1 MLMPASFFY
10 ADQRKADGAY
20 ASGDLDGDAHA
31 EFYLQLA
38 EEPNKNVPAQATFVK
53 GQGYVNFEKA

>member
-1 MLMPASFFY
+1 MLSSFFY
-10 ADQRKADGAY
+10 ADERKPDGAY

-38 EEPNKNVPAQATFVK
+38 DEPNKDVPAQATFVK
-53 GQGYVNFEKA
+53 GKGYVDFDKA